1 MRKIHQVVTLVVEK
15 GKKNRTI
22 NATKVA
28 ITLQMEMMVK
38 LASKTK
44 DTVLIQK
51 IWVKTNPI
59 WNGKEKLESP
69 ISRISS
75 KSWLKQ
81 RKSKLY
87 HKYRKSLRNK
97 KKTNQC
103 KLRFKN

>member
-1 MRKIHQVVTLVVEK
+1 MRKIHQVVTLMVEK

-28 ITLQMEMMVK
+28 LTLLMEMVK

-44 DTVLIQK
+44 ETGLITNK
-51 IWVKTNPI
+51 WMKTNPI